1 MRLPSAALDDA
12 GLEPILEQLRAFVV
26 ARDRD
31 VVPRLAR
38 STWDDRRPG
47 LLGVAGAGELGATLA
62 DAPLPARPAHVPVAV
77 GRLAVEGELGE
88 RLLRAARP
96 APLRR
101 RRGIAVD
108 GLDDVYAVPP
118 GLELGRRGP
127 VAVLELD
134 VRAAVAS
141 ACELGLGTSAH
152 RRLASARLYVARLT
166 KLSLQGY
173 LCFVPTIDD
182 VRSVR
187 ALAHPLRLEL
197 LDLLRFDGPSTAT
210 LLARRTGESSG
221 ATSYHLRQL
230 AHYGYIEEAP
240 TEAGRE
246 RWWRYR
252 QRRAIVARDG
262 GDDMRLLVAELL
274 SREAHAVDRF
284 LAERSRMAEWD
295 DASFFQSRALRL
307 TVVELEQLRVAIERL
322 LAPYR
327 QADADAPP
335 SGALPVRVMAF
346 GYPLPQEEK

>member
-62 DAPLPARPAHVPVAV
+62 DALLPARPAHVPVAV

-127 VAVLELD
+127 VAVLGLD

-141 ACELGLGTSAH
+141 ACELGLELDA
-152 RRLASARLYVARLT
+152 
-166 KLSLQGY
+166 
-173 LCFVPTIDD
+173 D
-182 VRSVR
+182 
-187 ALAHPLRLEL
+187 EL
-197 LDLLRFDGPSTAT
+197 LDAT
-210 LLARRTGESSG
+210 LDSLDDVVDDVTDENLERSRHASMMPRRTPERNARKAPERPRIGLDAIGLPTRLARRKPAWLCSVLGLDGRSG
-221 ATSYHLRQL
+221 
-230 AHYGYIEEAP
+230 P
-240 TEAGRE
+240 TTHPF
-246 RWWRYR
+246 
-252 QRRAIVARDG
+252 
-262 GDDMRLLVAELL
+262 
-274 SREAHAVDRF
+274 S
-284 LAERSRMAEWD
+284 
-295 DASFFQSRALRL
+295 
-307 TVVELEQLRVAIERL
+307 
-322 LAPYR
+322 
-327 QADADAPP
+327 
-335 SGALPVRVMAF
+335 
-346 GYPLPQEEK
+346 